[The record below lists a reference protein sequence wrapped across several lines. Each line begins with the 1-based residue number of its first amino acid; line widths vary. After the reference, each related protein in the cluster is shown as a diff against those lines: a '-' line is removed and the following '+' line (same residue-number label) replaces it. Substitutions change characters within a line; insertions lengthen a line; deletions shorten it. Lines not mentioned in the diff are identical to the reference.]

1 MILSLHKQFARE
13 DLTQVAHRIL
23 WGQVLPQDRAREAQN
38 EQLLVQSGIHARR
51 TAMDELGIRDPEA
64 EFEKW
69 LEERR
74 RILEMNEKYRARST
88 RGGDRERATAAEME
102 SVDQS

>member
-1 MILSLHKQFARE
+1 
-13 DLTQVAHRIL
+13 
-23 WGQVLPQDRAREAQN
+23 
-38 EQLLVQSGIHARR
+38 
-51 TAMDELGIRDPEA
+51 MDELGIRDPEA

>member
-1 MILSLHKQFARE
+1 M
-13 DLTQVAHRIL
+13 
-23 WGQVLPQDRAREAQN
+23 EAQN

-51 TAMDELGIRDPEA
+51 TGMDELGIRDPEL
-64 EFEKW
+64 EFDRW

-88 RGGDRERATAAEME
+88 KGGERERNTAAEME
-102 SVDQS
+102 SVDRLVTE